1 MAVTDRS
8 RPLARTTRAARI
20 RAREA
25 AFAKPFLL
33 RETGPEPL
41 VVPEPAERPDRD
53 PRPHRADTGRSRI
66 PPEALAIAAIL
77 AATITNALLALFTF

>member
-33 RETGPEPL
+33 RDPGPEPL
-41 VVPEPAERPDRD
+41 SVPEPDERPESD
-53 PRPHRADTGRSRI
+53 PRPHRAATGRTRI

-77 AATITNALLALFTF
+77 AATIANAIYLIS